1 MTITRT
7 SLTTAVIRT
16 SVTNEILRMGAFTSQ
31 STTVAQ
37 SLDYSASL
45 ALTFLIA
52 QTSVMYTFY
61 QAGHIEGLRESGA
74 FITELPYTLNGLHI
88 LISIGLVV
96 CTIGLWS
103 RRIIG
108 LVISSLALVS
118 VLATYGYWHF
128 RTVKYLSEFRN
139 DNQLYKR
146 VQEEVGFFHGA
157 TRWDLAVVAIV
168 VVLVLWHLVKLAKL
182 ITPVRK

>member
-1 MTITRT
+1 M
-7 SLTTAVIRT
+7 S
-16 SVTNEILRMGAFTSQ
+16 AFTSQ
-31 STTVAQ
+31 STTVAR

-74 FITELPYTLNGLHI
+74 FITEFPYTLNGLHT

-96 CTIGLWS
+96 CIIGLWS